1 MTRATLLLVALAAC
15 SSKSEAPPPTTA
27 PPPVAAP
34 GSASGSMTTAPVR
47 PPATEAR
54 RIFGARCST
63 CHGTG
68 GRGDGMAAR
77 SMKPPPRDYTD
88 AAWQA
93 SVTDAE
99 LTRII
104 VLGGAAVGKNTMMPP
119 AADLADKPEIVAELV
134 KIIRGFNGTA
144 PAPPA
149 PAPVAP

>member
-1 MTRATLLLVALAAC
+1 MTRAAVLLLVLAAC
-15 SSKSEAPPPTTA
+15 SSKSEPPPSATPPPTA
-27 PPPVAAP
+27 PTP
-34 GSASGSMTTAPVR
+34 GPASGSMTTAPVR

-88 AAWQA
+88 PAWQA

-104 VLGGAAVGKNTMMPP
+104 VLGGAAVGKNSMMPA
-119 AADLADKPEIVAELV
+119 AADLTDKPEIVAELV

-144 PAPPA
+144 PAPVAPTPA
-149 PAPVAP
+149 P